1 MRRAVLCILSA
12 CLVLSACAGPGPT
25 DTLARERASIRL
37 ALAQAYHEEGQH
49 SVALEE
55 VERSLNIDATPA
67 SAHVLHGLILMAL
80 RQPDRARISFDR
92 ALALDGRLVS
102 AWHNRAWLSCQE
114 GQWDAAQADFAQALV
129 WASGAER
136 AQTLMVD
143 GVCAAQAQVWDR
155 AEQRLSQ
162 ALEIEPQNPV
172 VRYHWARVQQSRGQW
187 AQAQWALQSLNTSP
201 DANADSLWLAILG
214 AHELGDTVAVAQ
226 WGQAL
231 GQRYP
236 QSPQWIA
243 YQRKFVH
250 DR

>member
-1 MRRAVLCILSA
+1 MRRALW
-12 CLVLSACAGPGPT
+12 VLSACAVLTACAGPAT
-25 DTLARERASIRL
+25 VDTAARERASIRL

-49 SVALEE
+49 RVALEE
-55 VERSLNIDATPA
+55 VERSLAIDATPA
-67 SAHVLHGLILMAL
+67 PAHVLHGLILMAL
-80 RQPDRARISFDR
+80 RQPERARTSLDR

-114 GQWDAAQADFAQALV
+114 GQWAAAQADFEQALV
-129 WASGAER
+129 WASGAEQ
-136 AQTLMVD
+136 AQALMVD
-143 GVCAAQAQVWDR
+143 GVCAARAQAWDR
-155 AEQRLSQ
+155 AEQRLTQ
-162 ALEIEPQNPV
+162 ALGLEPQNPV
-172 VRYHWARVQQSRGQW
+172 AQYHWARVQQSRGQW

-201 DANADSLWLAILG
+201 HANAESLWLAILG
-214 AHELGDTVAVAQ
+214 AQELGDTEAVVQ

-236 QSPQWIA
+236 QSPQWNA

>member
-1 MRRAVLCILSA
+1 MRVALWVVSA
-12 CLVLSACAGPGPT
+12 WVALTACAGPAPI
-25 DTLARERASIRL
+25 DAAARERASIRL

-55 VERSLNIDATPA
+55 VQRSLSIDATPA
-67 SAHVLHGLILMAL
+67 PAHVLHGLILMAL
-80 RQPDRARISFDR
+80 RQPDLARSSLDR
-92 ALALDGRLVS
+92 ALVLDGRLVS

-114 GQWDAAQADFAQALV
+114 GRWAAAQADFAQALV

-136 AQTLMVD
+136 AQAMMVD
-143 GVCAAQAQVWDR
+143 GVCAAKAQAWDR

-172 VRYHWARVQQSRGQW
+172 ARYHWAQVQQSRGEW
-187 AQAQWALQSLNTSP
+187 AQAQWALQGLNTSP
-201 DANADSLWLAILG
+201 HANAESLWLAILG
-214 AHELGDTVAVAQ
+214 AQQLGDTAAVAQ

-236 QSPQWIA
+236 QSPQWNA

>member
-1 MRRAVLCILSA
+1 MRRALW
-12 CLVLSACAGPGPT
+12 VLSACAVLAACAGTSPI
-25 DTLARERASIRL
+25 DSAARERASIRL

-55 VERSLNIDATPA
+55 IERSLAIDAQQAP
-67 SAHVLHGLILMAL
+67 AHVLHGLVLMAM
-80 RQPDRARISFDR
+80 RQPERARSSLDR
-92 ALALDGRLVS
+92 ALALDGRSVS

-114 GQWDAAQADFAQALV
+114 GQWAAAQADFAQALV

-136 AQTLMVD
+136 AQALMVD
-143 GVCAAQAQVWDR
+143 GVCAARAQAWDR
-155 AEQRLSQ
+155 AEQRLTQ
-162 ALEIEPQNPV
+162 ALDLEPQNPV
-172 VRYHWARVQQSRGQW
+172 AQYHWARVQQSRGQW

-201 DANADSLWLAILG
+201 HANAESLWLAILG
-214 AHELGDTVAVAQ
+214 AQELGDTEAVVL

-231 GQRYP
+231 GQRHP
-236 QSPQWIA
+236 QSPQWNA

>member
-1 MRRAVLCILSA
+1 MRVVIWALMA
-12 CLVLSACAGPGPT
+12 CGLLTACAGPSPV
-25 DTLARERASIRL
+25 DTAARERASIRL

-49 SVALEE
+49 HVALEE
-55 VERSLNIDATPA
+55 VERSLAIDVKQAP
-67 SAHVLHGLILMAL
+67 AHVLHGLILMAL
-80 RQPDRARISFDR
+80 RQPERARSSLDQ

-102 AWHNRAWLSCQE
+102 AWHNRAWLSCQS
-114 GQWDAAQADFAQALV
+114 GQWAAAQADFAQALV

-136 AQTLMVD
+136 AQALMVD
-143 GVCAAQAQVWDR
+143 GVCAARAQAWDR
-155 AEQRLSQ
+155 AEQRLTQ
-162 ALEIEPQNPV
+162 ALDLEPQSPV
-172 VRYHWARVQQSRGQW
+172 AQYHWARVQQSRGQW

-201 DANADSLWLAILG
+201 HANAESLWLAILG
-214 AHELGDTVAVAQ
+214 AQELGDTEAVVQ

-236 QSPQWIA
+236 QSPQWNA

>member
-1 MRRAVLCILSA
+1 MRLALLILSA
-12 CLVLSACAGPGPT
+12 CAVLTACAGPEPV
-25 DTLARERASIRL
+25 DTAVRERASIRL

-55 VERSLNIDATPA
+55 VERSLAIDATTAP
-67 SAHVLHGLILMAL
+67 AHVLHGVVLMAL
-80 RQPDRARISFDR
+80 RQPERARTSLDR

-114 GQWDAAQADFAQALV
+114 GQWVAAQADFAQALV

-136 AQTLMVD
+136 AQALMVD
-143 GVCAAQAQVWDR
+143 GVCAARAQAWER

-162 ALEIEPQNPV
+162 ALEVEPQNPV
-172 VRYHWARVQQSRGQW
+172 ARYHWAHVQQSRGQW

-201 DANADSLWLAILG
+201 HANAQSLWLAILG
-214 AHELGDTVAVAQ
+214 AQQLGDTVAVAQ

-236 QSPQWIA
+236 QSPQWDA

>member
-1 MRRAVLCILSA
+1 
-12 CLVLSACAGPGPT
+12 
-25 DTLARERASIRL
+25 
-37 ALAQAYHEEGQH
+37 
-49 SVALEE
+49 VALEE
-55 VERSLNIDATPA
+55 VERSLAIDAQQAT
-67 SAHVLHGLILMAL
+67 AHVLHGLILMAL
-80 RQPDRARISFDR
+80 RQPEPARSSLDR

-114 GQWDAAQADFAQALV
+114 GQWASAQADFAQALV

-136 AQTLMVD
+136 AQALMVD
-143 GVCAAQAQVWDR
+143 GVCAARAQAWDR
-155 AEQRLSQ
+155 AEQRLTQ
-162 ALEIEPQNPV
+162 ALDLEPQNPV
-172 VRYHWARVQQSRGQW
+172 AQYHWARVQQSRGQW

-201 DANADSLWLAILG
+201 HANAESLWLAILG
-214 AHELGDTVAVAQ
+214 AQELGDTEAVVQ

-236 QSPQWIA
+236 QSPQWNA

>member
-1 MRRAVLCILSA
+1 MRLALWILSA
-12 CLVLSACAGPGPT
+12 CAVLTACAGPEPV
-25 DTLARERASIRL
+25 DTAVRERASIRL

-55 VERSLNIDATPA
+55 VERSLAIDATTAP
-67 SAHVLHGLILMAL
+67 AHVLHGVVLMAL
-80 RQPDRARISFDR
+80 RQPERARTSLDR

-114 GQWDAAQADFAQALV
+114 GQWVAAQADFAQALV

-136 AQTLMVD
+136 AQALMVD
-143 GVCAAQAQVWDR
+143 GVCAARAQAWDR

-162 ALEIEPQNPV
+162 ALEVEPQNPV
-172 VRYHWARVQQSRGQW
+172 ARYHWAHVQQSRGQW

-201 DANADSLWLAILG
+201 HANAQSLWLAILG
-214 AHELGDTVAVAQ
+214 AQQLGDTVAVAQ

-236 QSPQWIA
+236 QSPQWDA

>member
-1 MRRAVLCILSA
+1 MRRALW
-12 CLVLSACAGPGPT
+12 VLSACAVLAACAGTSPI
-25 DTLARERASIRL
+25 DSAARERASIRL

-55 VERSLNIDATPA
+55 IERSLAIDAQQAP
-67 SAHVLHGLILMAL
+67 AHVLHGLILMAL
-80 RQPDRARISFDR
+80 RQPERARSSLDQ
-92 ALALDGRLVS
+92 ALALDGRSVS

-114 GQWDAAQADFAQALV
+114 GQWAAAQADFAQALV

-136 AQTLMVD
+136 AQALMVD
-143 GVCAAQAQVWDR
+143 GVCAARAQAWDR
-155 AEQRLSQ
+155 AEQRLTQ
-162 ALEIEPQNPV
+162 ALDLEPQNPV
-172 VRYHWARVQQSRGQW
+172 AQYHWARVQQSRGQW

-201 DANADSLWLAILG
+201 HANAESLWLAILG
-214 AHELGDTVAVAQ
+214 AQELGDTEAVVL

-231 GQRYP
+231 GQRHP
-236 QSPQWIA
+236 QSPQWNA

>member
-1 MRRAVLCILSA
+1 MRLALWILSA
-12 CLVLSACAGPGPT
+12 CAVLTACAGPEPV
-25 DTLARERASIRL
+25 DTAVRERASIRL

-55 VERSLNIDATPA
+55 VERSLVIDATAAP
-67 SAHVLHGLILMAL
+67 AHVLHGVVLMAL
-80 RQPDRARISFDR
+80 SQPERARTSLDR

-114 GQWDAAQADFAQALV
+114 GQWVAAQADFAQALV

-136 AQTLMVD
+136 AQALMVD
-143 GVCAAQAQVWDR
+143 GVCAARAQAWER

-162 ALEIEPQNPV
+162 ALEVEPQNPV
-172 VRYHWARVQQSRGQW
+172 ARYHWAHVQQSRGQW

-201 DANADSLWLAILG
+201 HANAQSLWLAILG
-214 AHELGDTVAVAQ
+214 AQQLGDTVAVAQ

-236 QSPQWIA
+236 QSPQWDA

>member
-1 MRRAVLCILSA
+1 MRRALW
-12 CLVLSACAGPGPT
+12 VLSACAVLAACAGTSPI
-25 DTLARERASIRL
+25 DSAARERASIRL

-55 VERSLNIDATPA
+55 VERSLAIDAQQAP
-67 SAHVLHGLILMAL
+67 AHVLHGLVLMAM
-80 RQPDRARISFDR
+80 RQPERARSSLDR
-92 ALALDGRLVS
+92 ALALDGRSVS

-114 GQWDAAQADFAQALV
+114 GQWAAAQADFAQALV

-136 AQTLMVD
+136 AQALMVD
-143 GVCAAQAQVWDR
+143 GVCAARAQAWDR
-155 AEQRLSQ
+155 AEQRLTQ
-162 ALEIEPQNPV
+162 ALDLEPQNPV
-172 VRYHWARVQQSRGQW
+172 AQYHWARVQQSRGQW

-201 DANADSLWLAILG
+201 HANAESLWLAILG
-214 AHELGDTVAVAQ
+214 AQELGDTEAVVL

-231 GQRYP
+231 GQRHP
-236 QSPQWIA
+236 QSPQWNA

>member
-1 MRRAVLCILSA
+1 MRRALW
-12 CLVLSACAGPGPT
+12 VLSACAVLAACAGTSPI
-25 DTLARERASIRL
+25 DSAARERASIRL

-55 VERSLNIDATPA
+55 VERSLAIDAQQAP
-67 SAHVLHGLILMAL
+67 AHVLHGLILMAL
-80 RQPDRARISFDR
+80 RQPERARSSLDQ
-92 ALALDGRLVS
+92 ALALDGRSVS

-114 GQWDAAQADFAQALV
+114 GQWAAAQADFAQALV

-136 AQTLMVD
+136 AQALMVD
-143 GVCAAQAQVWDR
+143 GVCAARAQAWDR
-155 AEQRLSQ
+155 AEQRLTQ
-162 ALEIEPQNPV
+162 ALDLEPQNPV
-172 VRYHWARVQQSRGQW
+172 AQYHWARVQQSRGQW

-201 DANADSLWLAILG
+201 HANAESLWLAILG
-214 AHELGDTVAVAQ
+214 AQELGDTEAVVL

-231 GQRYP
+231 GQRHP
-236 QSPQWIA
+236 QSPQWNA

>member
-1 MRRAVLCILSA
+1 MMRRALW
-12 CLVLSACAGPGPT
+12 VLSACAVLAACAGTSPI
-25 DTLARERASIRL
+25 DSAARERASIRL

-55 VERSLNIDATPA
+55 VERSLAIDAQQAP
-67 SAHVLHGLILMAL
+67 AHVLHGLVLMAM
-80 RQPDRARISFDR
+80 RQPERARSSLDR
-92 ALALDGRLVS
+92 ALALDGRSVS

-114 GQWDAAQADFAQALV
+114 GQWAAAQADFAQALV

-136 AQTLMVD
+136 AQALMVD
-143 GVCAAQAQVWDR
+143 GVCAARAQAWDR
-155 AEQRLSQ
+155 AEQRLTQ
-162 ALEIEPQNPV
+162 ALDLEPQNPV
-172 VRYHWARVQQSRGQW
+172 AQYHWARVQQSRGQW

-201 DANADSLWLAILG
+201 HANAESLWLAILG
-214 AHELGDTVAVAQ
+214 AQELGDTEAVVL

-231 GQRYP
+231 GQRHP
-236 QSPQWIA
+236 QSPQWNA